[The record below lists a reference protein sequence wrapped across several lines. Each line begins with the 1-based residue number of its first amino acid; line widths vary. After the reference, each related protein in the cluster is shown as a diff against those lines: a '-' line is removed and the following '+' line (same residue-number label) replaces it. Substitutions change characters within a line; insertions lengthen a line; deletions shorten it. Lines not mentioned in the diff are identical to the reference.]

1 MAEVVQEPQ
10 PCFPVTTYLVVGGQV
25 FDQLPDPRA
34 QLVGEVRRCGPDE
47 SVDVADRRFGHDG
60 RKRNGYGKRGSW
72 LSGSEATLQ
81 GSCADT
87 GFARV
92 PARGISRVELM
103 RRPLSIELMLLT
115 TVVLWALNLT
125 VTRYILTHGF
135 EPLAYATVRYGAAAT
150 IFLAIALVAERTL
163 LIRRR
168 DLGLVL
174 FAVLC
179 LWLNQLS
186 FVYAL
191 EKTSA
196 STIALILGAT
206 PIFAALIGLALG
218 LERLSRKFWVAAAV
232 SFAGVGFVALGSSA
246 GVSGDVRGNVLGIA
260 TAATWAGYSVAIA
273 PLMERYS
280 ASRISAVVLS
290 LGWVLIALVGF
301 PQAAGQDY
309 GLGWNVWA
317 LLAFATIGPLVVT
330 NILWFRS
337 LHRIGASRATLV
349 ANLQPFVAAVFAL
362 VLLSE
367 RMTLLQA
374 VGGILIAGGIL
385 TARRRPP
392 APASE

>member
-1 MAEVVQEPQ
+1 
-10 PCFPVTTYLVVGGQV
+10 
-25 FDQLPDPRA
+25 
-34 QLVGEVRRCGPDE
+34 
-47 SVDVADRRFGHDG
+47 
-60 RKRNGYGKRGSW
+60 
-72 LSGSEATLQ
+72 
-81 GSCADT
+81 
-87 GFARV
+87 
-92 PARGISRVELM
+92 M

-135 EPLAYATVRYGAAAT
+135 EPLAYATVRYGAAT
-150 IFLAIALVAERTL
+150 LIFLAIAVVAERTL
-163 LIRRR
+163 RIRRS
-168 DLGLVL
+168 DLLLVVSA
-174 FAVLC
+174 AVC

-191 EKTSA
+191 EQTSA

-206 PIFAALIGLALG
+206 PIFAALVGLVFG
-218 LERLSRKFWVAAAV
+218 RERLSGRFWLAAAV
-232 SFAGVGFVALGSSA
+232 SFAGVGLVAAGSTS
-246 GVSGDVRGNVLGIA
+246 GVSGDTRGTLLGIA

-309 GLGWNVWA
+309 GLGWEVWA
-317 LLAFATIGPLVVT
+317 LLAFATLGPLVLT
-330 NILWFRS
+330 NVLWFRS

-367 RMTLLQA
+367 SMSLLQ
-374 VGGILIAGGIL
+374 VLGGILIAGGIL
-385 TARRRPP
+385 SARRRPP
-392 APASE
+392 APASK